1 MKELRTTFYELRSY
15 FVPGSMVLWAVLEL
29 MVLAG
34 YEPSTGAIGSLSASV
49 KGVLFIVIAYVI
61 GHGLHVVAN
70 YTIDKLP
77 FGSYPPKDY
86 FNEKFEQD
94 FPPEAIA
101 SLFKATAAM
110 LGIQNPDAANAKE
123 TIKKAYWFCFQY
135 VMNLQNVE
143 TENFL
148 GLTGFYRGI
157 TAAMVVISGM
167 YLLSFAYY
175 CMSTMGIIGLCSILV
190 GLMFLTRA
198 RRFGYYLT
206 KTIYCNFLHLY
217 WNNNSDKPESK

>member
-1 MKELRTTFYELRSY
+1 MKELRATFYELRSY
-15 FVPGSMVLWAVLEL
+15 FIPGSLVLWAVLEL

-86 FNEKFEQD
+86 FDGKFDKD
-94 FPPEAIA
+94 FSPEAIA
-101 SLFKATAAM
+101 SLFKATAAL
-110 LGIQNPDAANAKE
+110 LGIQNPDATNAKE
-123 TIKKAYWFCFQY
+123 TIKKAYWICFQY
-135 VMNLQNVE
+135 VMNLQNME

-157 TAAMVVISGM
+157 SAAMVVISGM
-167 YLLSFAYY
+167 YLFSFAYY
-175 CMSTMGIIGLCSILV
+175 CKSTMGIIGLCSILV
-190 GLMFLTRA
+190 GLMFLTRV
-198 RRFGYYLT
+198 RSFGYYLA
-206 KTIYCNFLHLY
+206 KTVYCNFLHLY
-217 WNNNSDKPESK
+217 WNNTSDKPEAK